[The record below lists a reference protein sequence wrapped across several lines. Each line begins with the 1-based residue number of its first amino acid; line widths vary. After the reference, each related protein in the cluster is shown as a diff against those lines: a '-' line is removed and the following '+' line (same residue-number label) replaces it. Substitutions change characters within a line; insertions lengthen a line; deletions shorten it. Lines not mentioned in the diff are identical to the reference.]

1 LLGLFDLPPHDGSHF
16 TLTGSL
22 KNGDARSATALQV
35 FVNIGISGR
44 HFFGLALCV
53 VQREGIKTSIR
64 SAIATDFDDAEVN
77 CAVRFLFEEMHEVI
91 ADFLMIGMRFVP

>member
-1 LLGLFDLPPHDGSHF
+1 MMMLDQPLPV
-16 TLTGSL
+16 
-22 KNGDARSATALQV
+22 QV

-64 SAIATDFDDAEVN
+64 SAIATDFDDAEIN
-77 CAVRFLFEEMHEVI
+77 CAVRLI
-91 ADFLMIGMRFVP
+91 AISS